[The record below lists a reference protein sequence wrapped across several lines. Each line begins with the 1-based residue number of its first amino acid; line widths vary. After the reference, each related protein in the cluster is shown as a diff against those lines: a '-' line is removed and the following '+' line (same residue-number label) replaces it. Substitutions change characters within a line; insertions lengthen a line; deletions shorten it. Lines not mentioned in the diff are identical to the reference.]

1 MAANMAAET
10 QKYAYLSSQ
19 VSYNDKWSVDFNN
32 FQVKESNFLS
42 GSSVGLLLSKMTA
55 KMADQLKIYVHLSS

>member
-32 FQVKESNFLS
+32 SQVKESNSLS
-42 GSSVGLLLSKMTA
+42 GSSVGLLLSKMAA
-55 KMADQLKIYVHLSS
+55 KMAAQLKIYVYLSS

>member
-32 FQVKESNFLS
+32 FQVKESNSLS
-42 GSSVGLLLSKMTA
+42 GSSVGLLLSKMAA